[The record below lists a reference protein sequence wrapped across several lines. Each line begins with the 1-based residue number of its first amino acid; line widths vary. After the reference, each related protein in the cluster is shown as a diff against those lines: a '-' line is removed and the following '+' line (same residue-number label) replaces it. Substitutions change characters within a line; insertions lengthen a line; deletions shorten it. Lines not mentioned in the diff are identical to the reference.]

1 MIILTVILAVLPYT
15 SKTQKLLHTHGV
27 RERGEER
34 LHEFKIDLLML
45 AASEVSLLVGHLV
58 VDKATNSNIC
68 QLNSWI

>member
-1 MIILTVILAVLPYT
+1 MIILTVIT
-15 SKTQKLLHTHGV
+15 LLHTHGV

-58 VDKATNSNIC
+58 VGNE
-68 QLNSWI
+68 